1 MLIEIVVVLIVAV
14 FFVLVIGKALKAAA
28 KASNTSHIMSDDMPV
43 LGGTGWRHSDKR
55 RAGKY

>member
-1 MLIEIVVVLIVAV
+1 MLIEIVVCLIIVV
-14 FFVLVIGKALKAAA
+14 FIILIIGKVFQAVAKAANA
-28 KASNTSHIMSDDMPV
+28 SHIMSDDMPV